1 MRWLHLHQESKS
13 FLYGCGVDWEMVH
26 GWRVV
31 QLVFVYECRSIIAVL
46 HRCPLT
52 HSKAFCSHCG
62 DNSCAL
68 RCDCRRKSIYPSR
81 ALLMTLPAGSVLLQ
95 QEAFSRLDG
104 VVELGGGR
112 GLERSRQAG
121 RCHTTHSF
129 FRTRAVLLTCV
140 YWHYPWCQPP
150 HPPPPP
156 LARPGLSPRLTG
168 VMVCEAGQER
178 EGSCC
183 CVCVWKEME
192 KMYKEARSCRNL
204 RRELKRCVVCVFA
217 LLSSRLQ
224 AAPAV
229 PTATAC
235 S

>member
-1 MRWLHLHQESKS
+1 MIDSESVALCFCVCVYLRLINYMRWLHLHQESKS
-13 FLYGCGVDWEMVH
+13 FLWGCGVDWEMVH
-26 GWRVV
+26 GGRVV
-31 QLVFVYECRSIIAVL
+31 QLVFVYEWRSIIAVL

-52 HSKAFCSHCG
+52 HSKASCSHCG

-112 GLERSRQAG
+112 GVERSRQAG

-150 HPPPPP
+150 TLHLWLGPGCL
-156 LARPGLSPRLTG
+156 LASQG
-168 VMVCEAGQER
+168 
-178 EGSCC
+178 
-183 CVCVWKEME
+183 
-192 KMYKEARSCRNL
+192 
-204 RRELKRCVVCVFA
+204 
-217 LLSSRLQ
+217 
-224 AAPAV
+224 
-229 PTATAC
+229 
-235 S
+235 

>member
-1 MRWLHLHQESKS
+1 MSWLHLHQESKS
-13 FLYGCGVDWEMVH
+13 FLWGCGVDWEMVH
-26 GWRVV
+26 GGRVV

-52 HSKAFCSHCG
+52 HSKAFRSHCG

-104 VVELGGGR
+104 VVEFRRREGGWAFK
-112 GLERSRQAG
+112 AG
-121 RCHTTHSF
+121 RPLSHHTQLFQDTGCTF
-129 FRTRAVLLTCV
+129 DMCLLTL
-140 YWHYPWCQPP
+140 PMMPAP
-150 HPPPPP
+150 HPPP

-183 CVCVWKEME
+183 CVCVRKATE
-192 KMYKEARSCRNL
+192 KMYKEACSYRNL
-204 RRELKRCVVCVFA
+204 K
-217 LLSSRLQ
+217 S
-224 AAPAV
+224 
-229 PTATAC
+229 
-235 S
+235 